1 MSKEDPTE
9 RKKTPEQALTSF
21 LEIIDDPRNMESEEL
36 DAMLNEAGFDFRA
49 FQERL
54 SKDISTTKNKSRLAK
69 AGEARAKF
77 LSKVRGEFNLTAMS
91 LEEKRAEIQRR
102 LSLLG
107 PEAALVYN
115 RNYNGVD
122 EEEDVDETLEAL
134 MELDIRQEVDG
145 SES

>member
-1 MSKEDPTE
+1 MSKENPNG
-9 RKKTPEQALTSF
+9 RKTTPEQALTNF
-21 LEIIDDPRNMESEEL
+21 LEVIDDPRTMESEEL

-54 SKDISTTKNKSRLAK
+54 SKDITVTKNKARLAK
-69 AGEARAKF
+69 AGEARARF
-77 LSKVRGEFNLTAMS
+77 MNKVRGGFNLAAMS

-115 RNYNGVD
+115 RNYEGVD
-122 EEEDVDETLEAL
+122 EEEDVDGTLEAL
-134 MELDIRQEVDG
+134 MELDIRQGVDG